1 MVKENRGVVPY
12 AGSNQRAKVVAVSG
26 SKGGIGKTFFSVN
39 FAAELKKLG
48 YRVLIIDADINLSNV
63 NLFLNIDEESSF
75 TEFLEDKLSM
85 RDVIQKG
92 VGGIDVV
99 FAGNDFE
106 AILTLGEEQLERIRE
121 GLGQIEFEYDYIV
134 IDTQAGL
141 NRLNLGLMLSSDRN
155 ILVTNPEITA
165 LVDLYKVIK
174 LASQKKRGLLFEIV
188 VNKTTGPQE
197 ATRVYQKISQT
208 VSRFGIR
215 TGLAFLGYIVED
227 PKRVIESI
235 QKRVPIVVLHESGA
249 IRECFR
255 LITNLFLK
263 DVQKKRRKGFLYGL
277 LGR

>member
-85 RDVIQKG
+85 REVIQKG

-121 GLGQIEFEYDYIV
+121 GLGQIESEYDYIV

-141 NRLNLGLMLSSDRN
+141 NRLNLGLILASDRN

-215 TGLAFLGYIVED
+215 TGLSFLGYIVED